1 MSATK
6 KLFITKELFIRRVQD
21 EGTALA
27 TEGPSTD
34 RPLLCF
40 VFLAIYHIRQMHT
53 QTCTLQHM
61 HAHLCTQWIQKK
73 VCINRASWA
82 EMRARW
88 QFRIKYF
95 HSAAGSNK
103 MLACFT
109 VTVTLYKRNIQT
121 KQKTIRERRQ
131 LRRLYDCTNGI
142 VRYVCFPNKQTK
154 DRMIRID
161 GPRQCS

>member
-1 MSATK
+1 MLTVKRTIGCLAVESWFSVKDGSSFHKQWKPRKNDISRHPLKPFPCHWK
-6 KLFITKELFIRRVQD
+6 KVELFIRRVQD

-34 RPLLCF
+34 RPLLCL

-73 VCINRASWA
+73 VWINRASRA

-103 MLACFT
+103 MPPCFT
-109 VTVTLYKRNIQT
+109 VTLLHCTKRHS
-121 KQKTIRERRQ
+121 KQ
-131 LRRLYDCTNGI
+131 
-142 VRYVCFPNKQTK
+142 NKNN
-154 DRMIRID
+154 
-161 GPRQCS
+161 